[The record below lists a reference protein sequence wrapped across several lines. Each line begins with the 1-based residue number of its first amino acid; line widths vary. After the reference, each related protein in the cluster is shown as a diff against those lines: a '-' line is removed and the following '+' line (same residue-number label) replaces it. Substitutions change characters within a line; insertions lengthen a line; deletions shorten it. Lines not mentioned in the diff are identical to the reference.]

1 MTAYLEDLFSP
12 GRGRYGWPISSSAY
26 DVDLV
31 DSLLD
36 EVDPASVLD
45 PLCGVGT
52 VNLACSYRGVGCV
65 GLEPDPFRQTVASA
79 KLRMY
84 REDTYEECGYACAR
98 VCDNLFWED
107 EKYEVPDI
115 PGAYRFGARQTDF
128 LRRLRYQIGEERDSA
143 SRDIMMLA
151 LFRTVVSMVRDTTE
165 EGFDD
170 SVGLELFGDS
180 VAEVREGIAPPLSSP
195 SRAYLCDP
203 RDIPYALR
211 KGYDLILS
219 FLPPPS
225 KSPMYREV
233 RSCMQWSGAFR
244 SQEDLC
250 DADRRSVGRPIGAVR
265 SFTDGWSPKTPV
277 PTSLTDTL
285 DGLTP
290 SDVLFVRRYFED
302 LEHLFI
308 SLKGVMR
315 ADTSACFF
323 VGNAQMD
330 GVTVRVAEVIPEIV
344 GRAGLRVEDVTKVRV
359 RDARRDLEDYRIDV
373 SRVAG

>member
-1 MTAYLEDLFSP
+1 MFENVREIEQWIP
-12 GRGRYGWPISSSAY
+12 WEISYSLKNKTRSDGSSNVNAILA
-26 DVDLV
+26 V
-31 DSLLD
+31 
-36 EVDPASVLD
+36 VL
-45 PLCGVGT
+45 
-52 VNLACSYRGVGCV
+52 
-65 GLEPDPFRQTVASA
+65 
-79 KLRMY
+79 
-84 REDTYEECGYACAR
+84 
-98 VCDNLFWED
+98 
-107 EKYEVPDI
+107 PDI

-151 LFRTVVSMVRDTTE
+151 LFRTVVSMVRDTAE

-180 VAEVREGIAPPLSSP
+180 VAEVREGIAPPPSSP

-302 LEHLFI
+302 LEHLFV

-323 VGNAQMD
+323 VGNAQMG
-330 GVTVRVAEVIPEIV
+330 GVTVRVDEVIPEIV